1 MSKNISVIHWLLGKN
16 YNSINYM
23 NEYIY
28 FQILNIIIM
37 GYALIIG
44 INKKNEKIK
53 HMYKIFS
60 ILLVNRLK

>member
-44 INKKNEKIK
+44 INKKKWKNKT
-53 HMYKIFS
+53 YVQNIFD
-60 ILLVNRLK
+60 ITC